1 MKKIGISFCKP
12 FTLHQK
18 NKITTKEI
26 ILNFT
31 ENYYGKFRSLYV
43 KHQNLGVAQK
53 FKAKFEPYPFITVGL
68 KS

>member
-31 ENYYGKFRSLYV
+31 ENYYGKFHSLYV

-53 FKAKFEPYPFITVGL
+53 FKAKF
-68 KS
+68 